1 MGNQR
6 CMKRTM
12 ADVTGKGKGGSVS
25 ECHNGRQEEMPPNL
39 CGLKV
44 ADGWEG
50 IVNTAFYGDTLMRL
64 IYRVLLRVDFVEL
77 LQLYFL

>member
-1 MGNQR
+1 
-6 CMKRTM
+6 
-12 ADVTGKGKGGSVS
+12 
-25 ECHNGRQEEMPPNL
+25 MPPDL

-77 LQLYFL
+77 LQLYFLQEIAAVLYPSFTKEGGADIKKMRL